1 MFGQEIIELF
11 ETIGAVGLIL
21 AFAVISFLDGFA
33 IPTLPE
39 AWLIFIAL
47 SNTGVSSLIWAL
59 ALIIVGTAS
68 AISAQI
74 LLYST
79 IKKIGLP
86 RRLRG
91 WMNKYAKFL
100 IVSDEKLAFMNW
112 LVPVVPF
119 TGAFVA
125 VCNWRAKKAFLLSTA
140 GGLTKMSIIVGIA
153 ITFPMLI
160 DAEMVGDAS
169 LVLILAVLLA
179 SLSVTYWKRRRMM
192 GEAER
197 IGKDKCTCEA
207 LMNERRTP

>member
-11 ETIGAVGLIL
+11 ETIGAIGLVL

-39 AWLIFIAL
+39 VWLIFIAL

-125 VCNWRAKKAFLLSTA
+125 VCSWRAKKAFLLSTA

-192 GEAER
+192 RDAER
-197 IGKDKCTCEA
+197 IGKGKCTYEA
-207 LMNERRTP
+207 LMDERRTP